1 MYEQQTT
8 NDTTTTED
16 FDTQTGPKTGPLD
29 GVKNWFN
36 GWNDRR
42 KNQSHLPRTDQR
54 GREKT
59 YEKDDR
65 SAIEKMRDKVA
76 EFDEDYKG
84 VGERLL
90 GVFMQIVGYLG
101 PFALVFWIGSDL
113 GKYYAPVMDPFRRM
127 AWPTRWNVS

>member
-1 MYEQQTT
+1 MYDSETI

-16 FDTQTGPKTGPLD
+16 FDTQTEPKTGPLD
-29 GVKNWFN
+29 GLKSWYN

-42 KNQSHLPRTDQR
+42 KAKTFRTQTDQR
-54 GREKT
+54 GREKI

-65 SAIEKMRDKVA
+65 SAIDKMRDKVA

-90 GVFMQIVGYLG
+90 GLFMQIVGYIG
-101 PFALVFWIGSDL
+101 PFALVIWVGSDL
-113 GKYYAPVMDPFRRM
+113 GKYYAP
-127 AWPTRWNVS
+127 